1 MLIIGEIEKE
11 LKEFEKARFCL
22 ETFSKIGFKKSF
34 LKIYFIYAGAVL
46 TLLRVGANYRPLLPA
61 SCSILLL
68 DLSVPDSH
76 VQRGSIL
83 LFDLSVPDSHVYY
96 WREPPI
102 LYFSL
107 FHLPYCLSSI
117 EN

>member
-46 TLLRVGANYRPLLPA
+46 MTLLRVGANCRPLLPS

-76 VQRGSIL
+76 VRRGSIL
-83 LFDLSVPDSHVYY
+83 LFDLSVPDSMCIIG
-96 WREPPI
+96 E
-102 LYFSL
+102 SL
-107 FHLPYCLSSI
+107 QFYI
-117 EN
+117 